1 MDKIL
6 ASNQKKAKSLIDEG
20 SIGRV
25 KLLQGDFG
33 FDIGDDYPVEGR
45 AINKELG
52 GGALLD
58 VGIYPISFAYHIFGK
73 DPIDIK
79 ASMVP
84 AVTGGVDAISS
95 YIFNYG
101 DAMAVM
107 MSAVWAQ
114 TEHTIYIAGEKG
126 SITIPSF
133 WCADKIT
140 LKLFEGE
147 EKTFEFAR
155 ESRGYNY
162 EIEAVNDNLRQ
173 GEKVNEIMSPDVSL
187 TIMKTLDKIVSL
199 Y

>member
-84 AVTGGVDAISS
+84 AVTGGLMQYPLTSS
-95 YIFNYG
+95 I
-101 DAMAVM
+101 MVM
-107 MSAVWAQ
+107 QW
-114 TEHTIYIAGEKG
+114 
-126 SITIPSF
+126 
-133 WCADKIT
+133 
-140 LKLFEGE
+140 LL
-147 EKTFEFAR
+147 
-155 ESRGYNY
+155 
-162 EIEAVNDNLRQ
+162 
-173 GEKVNEIMSPDVSL
+173 
-187 TIMKTLDKIVSL
+187 
-199 Y
+199 